1 MSGLRELPPF
11 LVMHHQPCNDAENLM
26 EPNQMHTPG
35 GDDPK
40 DEGEERK
47 AYASPVCYAHELES
61 ALAERAVMVPAG
73 VHQLIVEQAA
83 EAVIFADRAGT
94 IRLWNRGAEKLFGHS
109 AAEALGTNLDLIIP
123 ERFRAA
129 HWLGFGRAI
138 DSGELSS
145 AGSVRVTRS
154 QHKDGRKLYVEMS
167 FNLARDATGAVIGS
181 FAIARDVS
189 SRHAENTA
197 R

>member
-1 MSGLRELPPF
+1 MK
-11 LVMHHQPCNDAENLM
+11 
-26 EPNQMHTPG
+26 PNQANTPG
-35 GDDPK
+35 GDEPN

-47 AYASPVCYAHELES
+47 AYASPVCYAHEFES
-61 ALAERAVMVPAG
+61 ALAGRAAMVPAG
-73 VHQLIVEQAA
+73 VHQLIVEQAS
-83 EAVIFADRAGT
+83 EAVVFADRAGT
-94 IRLWNRGAEKLFGHS
+94 IRLWNRGAEKLFGHT

-123 ERFRAA
+123 ERFRVA
-129 HWLGFGRAI
+129 HWQGFRRAI

-167 FNLARDATGAVIGS
+167 FNLARDAAGAVIGS

-189 SRHAENTA
+189 HRHVENTT